1 MDLTLNDHYRQLLGL
16 NADWEVRKVDLDL
29 DGSRVVI
36 AITHAGGR
44 VTCPGCGADCA
55 IADHAPERS
64 WRHLDTMRFETV
76 LTCRVPRARCGECGA
91 RTAAVPWA
99 GKHSRFT
106 LMFEAFAIRVLQTA
120 GNVESA
126 RKLLGINWKSAHR
139 IMERGVERGLVKRD
153 LGETTRVGLDE
164 KNYLRGQ
171 SYLTALNDLDGGRVI
186 EVVEGRTTENAR
198 ELLDTLPDETAE
210 NIEAVALDMW
220 PAFINAAVEK
230 FPEADIVFDRFHVSQ
245 HLNEAVDKVRRAEH
259 KQLRSEGSDMLAGS
273 RYSWLKSP
281 ENLGEDQRRILD
293 DLCGRNLK
301 TSRAWAIKETF
312 NEFWAS
318 RNEAF
323 AEGVFRRWYSWAI
336 RSRLEPVKRVAR
348 MLKKHYYGLETWFEH
363 RISNAVSEGLNS
375 RIQTLKSA
383 ARGFRNFANYRT
395 RILFFCGK
403 LDMRPEI
410 SH

>member
-1 MDLTLNDHYRQLLGL
+1 
-16 NADWEVRKVDLDL
+16 
-29 DGSRVVI
+29 
-36 AITHAGGR
+36 
-44 VTCPGCGADCA
+44 
-55 IADHAPERS
+55 
-64 WRHLDTMRFETV
+64 
-76 LTCRVPRARCGECGA
+76 
-91 RTAAVPWA
+91 
-99 GKHSRFT
+99 
-106 LMFEAFAIRVLQTA
+106 
-120 GNVESA
+120 
-126 RKLLGINWKSAHR
+126 
-139 IMERGVERGLVKRD
+139 
-153 LGETTRVGLDE
+153 
-164 KNYLRGQ
+164 
-171 SYLTALNDLDGGRVI
+171 
-186 EVVEGRTTENAR
+186 
-198 ELLDTLPDETAE
+198 
-210 NIEAVALDMW
+210 
-220 PAFINAAVEK
+220 
-230 FPEADIVFDRFHVSQ
+230 
-245 HLNEAVDKVRRAEH
+245 
-259 KQLRSEGSDMLAGS
+259 MLAGS

-348 MLKKHYYGLETWFEH
+348 MLKKHYYGLETWFGH

>member
-1 MDLTLNDHYRQLLGL
+1 MDMSLNDHYRQLLGL
-16 NADWEVRKVDLDL
+16 DADWEVRDVDLDL
-29 DGSRVVI
+29 EGARVVVAI
-36 AITHAGGR
+36 AHAGGR
-44 VTCPGCGADCA
+44 VTCPECGADCP
-55 IADHAPERS
+55 IADHAPQRS

-76 LTCRVPRARCGECGA
+76 LSCPVPRARCGSCGV
-91 RTAAVPWA
+91 RTAAIPWA

-106 LMFEAFAIRVLQTA
+106 LMFEAFAIRVLQA
-120 GNVESA
+120 ADNLESA
-126 RKLLGINWKSAHR
+126 RKLLGISWKSAHR
-139 IMERGVERGLVKRD
+139 IMERGVERGLLKRD
-153 LGETTRVGLDE
+153 LGGTTRVGLDE
-164 KNYLRGQ
+164 KSDLRAQ
-171 SYLTALNDLDGGRVI
+171 SYLTALNDLDEGRVI

-198 ELLDTLPDETAE
+198 ELLDILPGGTAE
-210 NIEAVALDMW
+210 NIKAVALDMW
-220 PAFINAAVEK
+220 PAFINAAAEK
-230 FPEADIVFDRFHVSQ
+230 LPAADAVFDRFHVSK

-259 KQLRSEGSDMLAGS
+259 RHLRSGGSEMLTGIK
-273 RYSWLKSP
+273 YSWLKSP
-281 ENLGEDQRRILD
+281 ENLGDDQRRILEE
-293 DLCGRNLK
+293 LCGRNLK
-301 TSRAWAIKETF
+301 TSRAWAIRETF

-318 RNEAF
+318 RNAAF
-323 AEGVFRRWYSWAI
+323 AEGVFDRWYSQAI

-403 LDMRPEI
+403 LDMKPEI

>member
-16 NADWEVRKVDLDL
+16 NADWEVREVDLDL

-36 AITHAGGR
+36 AVAHAGGR
-44 VTCPGCGADCA
+44 VPCPDCGADCA

-76 LTCRVPRARCGECGA
+76 LTCRVPRVRCGNCGV

-106 LMFEAFAIRVLQTA
+106 LMFEAFAIRVLRAA

-126 RKLLGINWKSAHR
+126 SKLLGISWKSAHR

-281 ENLGEDQRRILD
+281 KNLGEDQRRILD

>member
-16 NADWEVRKVDLDL
+16 NADWEVREVDLDL

-36 AITHAGGR
+36 AVAHAGGR
-44 VTCPGCGADCA
+44 VPCPDCGADCA

-76 LTCRVPRARCGECGA
+76 LTCRVPRVRCGNCGV
-91 RTAAVPWA
+91 RTAAVSWA

-106 LMFEAFAIRVLQTA
+106 LMFEAFAIRVLRAA

-126 RKLLGINWKSAHR
+126 SKLLGISWKSAHR

>member
-16 NADWEVRKVDLDL
+16 NADWEVREVDLDL

-36 AITHAGGR
+36 AVAHAGGR
-44 VTCPGCGADCA
+44 VPCPDCGADCA

-76 LTCRVPRARCGECGA
+76 LTCRVPRVRCGKCGV

-106 LMFEAFAIRVLQTA
+106 LMFEAFAIRVLRAA

-126 RKLLGINWKSAHR
+126 SKLLGISWKSAHR

-259 KQLRSEGSDMLAGS
+259 RQLRSEGSDMLAGS

-348 MLKKHYYGLETWFEH
+348 MLKKHYYGLETWFGH